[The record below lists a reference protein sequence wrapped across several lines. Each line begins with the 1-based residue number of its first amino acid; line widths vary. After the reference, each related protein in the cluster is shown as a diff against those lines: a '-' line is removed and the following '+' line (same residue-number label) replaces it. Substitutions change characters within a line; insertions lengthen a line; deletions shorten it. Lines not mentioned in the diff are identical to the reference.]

1 MKMDLGLTL
10 AFVISA
16 GYSWLD
22 LPLSAT
28 FCHFLRLPRLPG
40 FACDHNGSSF
50 FVGAALDYDLERQ
63 YGSLSIWER
72 KSINEPLHCFYSH

>member
-28 FCHFLRLPRLPG
+28 FCAFPDYRALLVITMAVR
-40 FACDHNGSSF
+40 F

-63 YGSLSIWER
+63 NGSLSIWER
-72 KSINEPLHCFYSH
+72 KSINEPLHCIYSK

>member
-50 FVGAALDYDLERQ
+50 FCGSGARLRFRAPVWIAIHLGKE
-63 YGSLSIWER
+63 
-72 KSINEPLHCFYSH
+72 INK

>member
-28 FCHFLRLPRLPG
+28 FCHFLP
-40 FACDHNGSSF
+40 
-50 FVGAALDYDLERQ
+50 
-63 YGSLSIWER
+63 LSAPSQITG
-72 KSINEPLHCFYSH
+72 LCL